1 MLPMNTSIRYLLAT
15 GLFSTLIVDAHA
27 RIDRIVEKSFSV
39 SGSGVVH
46 VETHGGAIRVL
57 PSDDRVVRVIAKQK
71 INARTEAEAD
81 ELLKKLEL
89 NFDQQGNDVRVQSK
103 YESKPLGFR
112 FRSWPPVQVDFEITV
127 PRTFATDLNTSGGAI
142 TVGDL
147 DGKADLRTSG
157 GQIKLGRM
165 GGEVDARTSGGS
177 ISLEEARGPVELKT
191 SGGSISVGRVAG
203 PAELS
208 TSGGSIKIDSV
219 VSSLRAHTSG
229 GSIRANISGPLT
241 EECSLST
248 SGGSVSVT
256 VDKSAAFRL
265 DASTSGGGV
274 DASGLTVAME
284 NVSRN
289 RSRLAGTVN
298 GGGPLLKLR
307 SSGGGISVRAN

>member
-1 MLPMNTSIRYLLAT
+1 MNASIRYLLVA
-15 GLFSTLIVDAHA
+15 GLISAVAVDAQA
-27 RIDRIVEKSFSV
+27 RIDRVIEKSFSV
-39 SGSGVVH
+39 TGTGVLK

-57 PSDDRVVRVIAKQK
+57 PSDGRVVRVLAKQK
-71 INARTEAEAD
+71 INASSDAEAD

-89 NFDQQGNDVRVQSK
+89 TFDQQGNDVRVHSK
-103 YESKPLGFR
+103 YEQRPPGFR
-112 FRSWPPVQVDFEITV
+112 FRSWPPVQVDFEISV
-127 PRTFATDLNTSGGAI
+127 PRAFATELNTSGGAI

-147 DGKADLRTSG
+147 DGTAELRTSG

-165 GGEVDARTSGGS
+165 GGTVDARTSGGS
-177 ISLEEARGPVELKT
+177 ISLEEARGSVELKT

-203 PAELS
+203 AAELS
-208 TSGGSIKIDSV
+208 TSGGSIKIESV
-219 VSSLRAHTSG
+219 ESSLRAHTSG
-229 GSIRANISGPLT
+229 GSIRANINGPLT

-274 DASGLTVAME
+274 DASGLTVASE
-284 NVSRN
+284 KVSRD

-298 GGGPLLKLR
+298 GGGPVLKLR